1 MIFGIFKSI
10 KKSSA
15 LVKYSKLIIKSYEAN
30 VFDLK
35 ASMQA
40 SRSRDEG
47 INGLIE
53 LALNDPNN
61 KEIIK
66 KYKINKKNLRK
77 KYDTLVINGAG
88 QVASGHWVAGSALV
102 YAQTLMFLYDKKLTK
117 GMSIPVQAY
126 ALIEYFEQNKTGP
139 VVS

>member
-10 KKSSA
+10 KKSSS
-15 LVKYSKLIIKSYEAN
+15 LVKYSKMIAKSYEVDA
-30 VFDLK
+30 FDFK
-35 ASMQA
+35 ASMKA
-40 SRSRDEG
+40 TRNRDDG
-47 INGLIE
+47 INGLID
-53 LALNDPNN
+53 LALNDTNN
-61 KEIIK
+61 KAIIK

-77 KYDTLVINGAG
+77 KYDTMVINGAG

-102 YAQTLMFLYDKKLTK
+102 YTQTLMFLYDKKLTK

>member
-15 LVKYSKLIIKSYEAN
+15 LVKYSKLIIKSYEAD

-40 SRSRDEG
+40 SRNRDEG

-61 KEIIK
+61 KAIIK

-77 KYDTLVINGAG
+77 KYDTFVINGAG

>member
-10 KKSSA
+10 KKSSS
-15 LVKYSKLIIKSYEAN
+15 LVKYSKMIAKSYEVDA
-30 VFDLK
+30 FDFK
-35 ASMQA
+35 ASMKA
-40 SRSRDEG
+40 TRNRDDG
-47 INGLIE
+47 INGLID
-53 LALNDPNN
+53 LALNDTNN
-61 KEIIK
+61 KAIIK

-77 KYDTLVINGAG
+77 KYDTMVINGAG

-102 YAQTLMFLYDKKLTK
+102 YTQTLMFLYDKKLTK
-117 GMSIPVQAY
+117 GMSIPLQAY

>member
-10 KKSSA
+10 KKSSS
-15 LVKYSKLIIKSYEAN
+15 LVKYSKMIAKSYEVDA
-30 VFDLK
+30 FDFK
-35 ASMQA
+35 ASMKA
-40 SRSRDEG
+40 TRNRDDG
-47 INGLIE
+47 INGLID

-61 KEIIK
+61 KAIIK

-126 ALIEYFEQNKTGP
+126 ALIEYFEKNKTGP

>member
-10 KKSSA
+10 KKSSS
-15 LVKYSKLIIKSYEAN
+15 LVKYSKMIVKSYEVDA
-30 VFDLK
+30 FDFK
-35 ASMQA
+35 ASMKA
-40 SRSRDEG
+40 TRNRDDG
-47 INGLIE
+47 INGLID

-61 KEIIK
+61 KAIIK

-77 KYDTLVINGAG
+77 KYDTMVINGAG

-102 YAQTLMFLYDKKLTK
+102 YTQTLMFLYDKKLTK
-117 GMSIPVQAY
+117 GMSIPLQAY